1 MPTMNNMNRALVV
14 NVLLLVVVAGNI
26 PVPEKV

>member
-1 MPTMNNMNRALVV
+1 MPTIEIMNRALVV

-26 PVPEKV
+26 PVPEKA

>member
-1 MPTMNNMNRALVV
+1 MLTIMNRTLVV